1 MENEKNIENQEVV
14 SAKKKWDDNF
24 AKRHADI
31 DRSDEEAYYGAINA
45 DYDDFDSRVK
55 SYEEDNEKIVQ
66 MLKKNP
72 AFAQMLVEAHNGGNP
87 WKVLA
92 KIGGEPLIELMKD
105 PENDELANNVLDG
118 MNEYAKSVSDRE
130 LLEKEQLENIG
141 PSIEAMLE
149 VADENG
155 MSDEQTNEMYSLW
168 DRIQEGAI
176 KNKVDKD
183 IWQMLAKAVMHDEN
197 VSAAETE
204 GEMRG
209 KNAKMHV
216 EKNHIIKGASPS
228 MLRGQGG
235 GPRESGAERRT
246 LSSELGNSIWDR
258 DNENEL

>member
-24 AKRHADI
+24 AKRHAGI
-31 DRSDEEAYYGAINA
+31 DRNDEEAYYGAINA

-55 SYEEDNEKIVQ
+55 SYEEDNEKIAQ

-105 PENDELANNVLDG
+105 PENEELANNVLDG

-130 LLEKEQLENIG
+130 LLEKEKLENIG
-141 PSIEAMLE
+141 PSIESMLE
-149 VADENG
+149 VADENA
-155 MSDEQTNEMYSLW
+155 MTDEQTSEMYSLL

-183 IWQMLAKAVMHDEN
+183 IWQMLAKAVLHDEN

-209 KNAKMHV
+209 KNAKMQV

-258 DNENEL
+258 DNEKEL

>member
-1 MENEKNIENQEVV
+1 MKNIFLPPSSPLSSRHTLSGCRESAHGSGSTAAKGCRGSPTFPTFSSKRAHTGKVAVKESNQRWCSDGFEFCC
-14 SAKKKWDDNF
+14 DNGE
-24 AKRHADI
+24 RL
-31 DRSDEEAYYGAINA
+31 
-45 DYDDFDSRVK
+45 RVT
-55 SYEEDNEKIVQ
+55 
-66 MLKKNP
+66 
-72 AFAQMLVEAHNGGNP
+72 FAQMLVEAHNGGNP

-155 MSDEQTNEMYSLW
+155 MSDEQTNEMDSLW

-209 KNAKMHV
+209 KNATKALIRAITR
-216 EKNHIIKGASPS
+216 NSRLWSFI
-228 MLRGQGG
+228 
-235 GPRESGAERRT
+235 RRIRT
-246 LSSELGNSIWDR
+246 ITA
-258 DNENEL
+258 

>member
-55 SYEEDNEKIVQ
+55 SYEEDNEKIAL

-118 MNEYAKSVSDRE
+118 MNEYGMIVSDWE
-130 LLEKEQLENIG
+130 LL
-141 PSIEAMLE
+141 
-149 VADENG
+149 
-155 MSDEQTNEMYSLW
+155 
-168 DRIQEGAI
+168 
-176 KNKVDKD
+176 
-183 IWQMLAKAVMHDEN
+183 
-197 VSAAETE
+197 
-204 GEMRG
+204 
-209 KNAKMHV
+209 
-216 EKNHIIKGASPS
+216 
-228 MLRGQGG
+228 
-235 GPRESGAERRT
+235 
-246 LSSELGNSIWDR
+246 
-258 DNENEL
+258 